1 MSTDDARREVEEA
14 RKRLLG
20 TVGEIGTAIDET
32 KAEVQQKA
40 KKAAPVAA
48 GAAGLLLVVKLVRG
62 SRRRKRK
69 KQAA

>member
-1 MSTDDARREVEEA
+1 VSSTDDARRQVEEA
-14 RKRLLG
+14 RKRLVG

-48 GAAGLLLVVKLVRG
+48 GAAGVLIAFKVLRRVL
-62 SRRRKRK
+62 RRKK
-69 KQAA
+69 